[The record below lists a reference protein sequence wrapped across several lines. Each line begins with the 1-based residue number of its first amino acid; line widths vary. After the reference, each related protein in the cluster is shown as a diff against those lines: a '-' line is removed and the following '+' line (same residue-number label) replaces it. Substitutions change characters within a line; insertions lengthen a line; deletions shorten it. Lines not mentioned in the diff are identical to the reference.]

1 MKYIT
6 LEALGNFLLYTFS
19 SLVLLGVFGK
29 IYQWLTPYHEH
40 EQIKAGKLAPAIA
53 LGGALIG
60 FTLPLLSVSYHGINY
75 IDFLIWAVV
84 VGVLQI
90 ILFKV
95 LYWLL
100 PMQVEEDNKAIAVI
114 YAVLAFCVGLISAFS
129 LIPGG
134 A

>member
-6 LEALGNFLLYTFS
+6 LEAFGNFLLYTFS
-19 SLVLLGVFGK
+19 SLALLGVFGK
-29 IYQWLTPYHEH
+29 IYQWLTPYHEY

-60 FTLPLLSVSYHGINY
+60 FTLPMLSVSYHGVNY
-75 IDFLIWAVV
+75 IDFLIWAAV

-90 ILFKV
+90 ILFKA
-95 LYWLL
+95 LYWLV
-100 PMQVEEDNKAIAVI
+100 PMQIEEDNRAIAFI

-129 LIPGG
+129 LIPSGV
-134 A
+134 